1 MATLKLFAD
10 DCQLA
15 LIRDFVAQVGEGLGL
30 DEQVIY
36 ELQLAVDEACSN
48 VIEHGYGGRGGEIE
62 VTIEPTED
70 GIQVMMRDW
79 GNPFDPDAV
88 PIPDV
93 TAPLENRKLG
103 GLGLFLMRKM
113 MDDVRFEFDRQQG
126 NTLTMMKRRRK
137 EGK

>member
-30 DEQVIY
+30 DEQMIY

-48 VIEHGYGGRGGEIE
+48 VIKHGYGGRGGEIE
-62 VTIEPTED
+62 VAIEPTED
-70 GIQVMMRDW
+70 GIKVMVRDW
-79 GNPFDPDAV
+79 GSSFDPDAV
-88 PIPDV
+88 PTPDV

-103 GLGLFLMRKM
+103 GLGLFLMRKT

-137 EGK
+137 EER